1 MLNLSVEYNKR
12 QRRDKL
18 KKISYLYVVIV
29 AIGLLFVGFFPG
41 YYYYKSKFEF
51 NAVTVKGLAE
61 TDVEADLAIWE
72 IKFVATGND
81 LVKTKADLEKQNLA
95 VLNFL
100 TDSGFN
106 EKEIELGGV
115 ETNDLMANPYRG
127 NETITSR
134 FILTK
139 TITVR
144 SNQVHN
150 VAETYANAGDLVNSG
165 VVFENRYDSPVTYIF
180 TKLND
185 IKPQMLETATK
196 NARQAALEFAKS
208 SDSKVGKIHY
218 ANQGVFS
225 ILPRDNAN
233 ANEAQQINKRVRV
246 VATVE
251 YFLE

>member
-1 MLNLSVEYNKR
+1 M
-12 QRRDKL
+12 
-18 KKISYLYVVIV
+18 KKISYLYVLII
-29 AIGLLFVGFFPG
+29 ALGLLFVGFFPG
-41 YYYYKSKFEF
+41 YYYYKSKFNY

-61 TDVEADLAIWE
+61 QDVEADLAIWE
-72 IKFVATGND
+72 IKYVATGND
-81 LVKTKADLEKQNLA
+81 LVQTKNNLEKQTDAILTFLHEN
-95 VLNFL
+95 NF
-100 TDSGFN
+100 SN
-106 EKEIELGGV
+106 EEIEMGGT

-127 NETITSR
+127 NDPVSSR

-150 VAETYANAGDLVNSG
+150 VAETYANTGSLINSG
-165 VVFENRYDSPVTYIF
+165 VVFENRYDSPVSYLF

-185 IKPQMLETATK
+185 IKPQMLESATI

-208 SDSKVGKIHY
+208 SDSKVGKIHS

-225 ILPRDNAN
+225 ILPRDNVN
-233 ANEAQQINKRVRV
+233 ASESQQINKKVRV
-246 VATVE
+246 VATIE

>member
-1 MLNLSVEYNKR
+1 M
-12 QRRDKL
+12 
-18 KKISYLYVVIV
+18 KKISYLYVLIV

-41 YYYYKSKFEF
+41 YYYYKSKFNY

-61 TDVEADLAIWE
+61 TDVVADLAIWE

-81 LVKTKADLEKQNLA
+81 LVQTKNDLEKQTEAIIAFLHNN
-95 VLNFL
+95 NFN
-100 TDSGFN
+100 DD
-106 EKEIELGGV
+106 EIEMGGV
-115 ETNDLMANPYRG
+115 DTNDLMANPYRG
-127 NETITSR
+127 NETISSR

-144 SNQVHN
+144 SNQVYN
-150 VAETYANAGDLVNSG
+150 VAETYTRAGDLINSG
-165 VVFENRYDSPVTYIF
+165 VVFENQYGSPISYIF

-185 IKPQMLETATK
+185 IKPQMLESATK
-196 NARQAALEFAKS
+196 NARTSALEFAKS
-208 SDSKVGKIHY
+208 SNSKVGKIHS

-233 ANEAQQINKRVRV
+233 APEAQQINKKVRV
-246 VATVE
+246 VATIE

>member
-1 MLNLSVEYNKR
+1 MKP
-12 QRRDKL
+12 
-18 KKISYLYVVIV
+18 ISYLYAVIV

-41 YYYYKSKFEF
+41 YYYYHSKFNY

-61 TDVEADLAIWE
+61 QDVEADLAIWE

-81 LVKTKADLEKQNLA
+81 LVKTKNDLEKQTDAILA
-95 VLNFL
+95 FLHDNNFS
-100 TDSGFN
+100 DD
-106 EKEIELGGV
+106 EIEMGGT

-127 NETITSR
+127 NEAITSR
-134 FILTK
+134 FILTR

-150 VAETYANAGDLVNSG
+150 IADTYTRAGDLINSG
-165 VVFENRYDSPVTYIF
+165 VVFENQYNSPISYIF

-185 IKPQMLETATK
+185 IKPQMLEEATK

-208 SDSKVGKIHY
+208 SDSKVGKIHS

-233 ANEAQQINKRVRV
+233 ASETQQINKKVRV

>member
-1 MLNLSVEYNKR
+1 M
-12 QRRDKL
+12 
-18 KKISYLYVVIV
+18 KKISLWYVGII

-41 YYYYKSKFEF
+41 YYYYHSKFNY

-61 TDVEADLAIWE
+61 QDVMADLAIWE

-81 LVKTKADLEKQNLA
+81 LMKTKNDLEKQTDA
-95 VLNFL
+95 VIGFL
-100 TDSGFN
+100 HDNGFDDN
-106 EKEIELGGV
+106 EIEMGGV

-127 NETITSR
+127 NEAVTSR

-139 TITVR
+139 SMTVR
-144 SNQVHN
+144 SNQVQN
-150 VAETYANAGDLVNSG
+150 VAETYTKTGDLISSG
-165 VVFENRYDSPVTYIF
+165 VVFENRYDSPISYVF

-185 IKPQMLETATK
+185 IKPQMLEQATK

-208 SDSKVGKIHY
+208 SDSRVGKIHS

-233 ANEAQQINKRVRV
+233 APESQQINKKVRV
-246 VATVE
+246 VATIE

>member
-1 MLNLSVEYNKR
+1 
-12 QRRDKL
+12 L
-18 KKISYLYVVIV
+18 KKISLWYVGII
-29 AIGLLFVGFFPG
+29 ALGLLFVGFFPG
-41 YYYYKSKFEF
+41 YYYYKSKFNY

-61 TDVEADLAIWE
+61 TDVEANLAIWE

-81 LVKTKADLEKQNLA
+81 VVKTKNDLEKQTDA
-95 VLNFL
+95 IVNFL
-100 TDSGFN
+100 HDNGFN
-106 EKEIELGGV
+106 DNEIEMGGT

-134 FILTK
+134 FILTR
-139 TITVR
+139 TMTLR

-150 VAETYANAGDLVNSG
+150 VAETYTKTGDLISQG
-165 VVFENRYDSPVTYIF
+165 VVFENRYDSPISYIF
-180 TKLND
+180 TNLNE
-185 IKPQMLETATK
+185 IKPQLLETATK

-208 SDSKVGKIHY
+208 SDSKVGKIHS
-218 ANQGVFS
+218 ANQGVIS

-233 ANEAQQINKRVRV
+233 APESQQINKRVRV

>member
-1 MLNLSVEYNKR
+1 M
-12 QRRDKL
+12 
-18 KKISYLYVVIV
+18 IV
-29 AIGLLFVGFFPG
+29 AVGLLFVGFFPG
-41 YYYYKSKFEF
+41 YYYYKSKFNY

-61 TDVEADLAIWE
+61 TDVEANLAIWE

-81 LVKTKADLEKQNLA
+81 VVKTKNDLEKQTDA
-95 VLNFL
+95 IVNFL
-100 TDSGFN
+100 HDNGFN
-106 EKEIELGGV
+106 DNEIEMGGT

-134 FILTK
+134 FILTR
-139 TITVR
+139 TMTLR

-150 VAETYANAGDLVNSG
+150 VAETYTKTGDLISHG
-165 VVFENRYDSPVTYIF
+165 VVFENRYDSPISYIF
-180 TKLND
+180 TNLNE
-185 IKPQMLETATK
+185 IKPQLLETATK

-208 SDSKVGKIHY
+208 SDSKVGKIHS
-218 ANQGVFS
+218 ANQGVIS

-233 ANEAQQINKRVRV
+233 APESQQINKRVRV

>member
-1 MLNLSVEYNKR
+1 M
-12 QRRDKL
+12 
-18 KKISYLYVVIV
+18 KKISLWYVGII

-41 YYYYKSKFEF
+41 YYYYHSKFNY

-61 TDVEADLAIWE
+61 QDVMADLAIWE

-81 LVKTKADLEKQNLA
+81 LMKTKNDLEKQTDA
-95 VLNFL
+95 VIGFL
-100 TDSGFN
+100 HDNGFDDN
-106 EKEIELGGV
+106 EIEMGGV

-127 NETITSR
+127 NEAVTSR

-139 TITVR
+139 SMTVR
-144 SNQVHN
+144 SNQVQN
-150 VAETYANAGDLVNSG
+150 VAETYTKTGDLISSG
-165 VVFENRYDSPVTYIF
+165 VVFENRYDSPISYVF

-208 SDSKVGKIHY
+208 SDSRVGKIHS

-233 ANEAQQINKRVRV
+233 APESQQINKKVRV

>member
-1 MLNLSVEYNKR
+1 M
-12 QRRDKL
+12 
-18 KKISYLYVVIV
+18 KKISALYVTII
-29 AIGLLFVGFFPG
+29 ALGLLFVGFFPG
-41 YYYYKSKFEF
+41 YYYYKSKFNY

-61 TDVEADLAIWE
+61 QDVVADLAIWE
-72 IKFVATGND
+72 IKYVATGNN
-81 LVKTKADLEKQNLA
+81 LIETKNNLEKQTDIILA
-95 VLNFL
+95 FLHDNNFS
-100 TDSGFN
+100 DS
-106 EKEIELGGV
+106 EIELGGM

-127 NETITSR
+127 NEAVTSR

-139 TITVR
+139 SMTVR
-144 SNQVHN
+144 SNQVYN
-150 VAETYANAGDLVNSG
+150 VAETYTKTGDLINSG
-165 VVFENRYDSPVTYIF
+165 IVFENQYGTPISYIF

-185 IKPQMLETATK
+185 IKPQMLELATK

-208 SDSKVGKIHY
+208 SDSKVGKIHS

-233 ANEAQQINKRVRV
+233 ASESQQINKKVRV

>member
-1 MLNLSVEYNKR
+1 M
-12 QRRDKL
+12 
-18 KKISYLYVVIV
+18 KKISFWYVGII
-29 AIGLLFVGFFPG
+29 ALGLLFVGFFPG

-61 TDVEADLAIWE
+61 TDVEANLAIWE

-81 LVKTKADLEKQNLA
+81 VVKTKNDLEKQTDA
-95 VLNFL
+95 IVNFL
-100 TDSGFN
+100 HDNGFN
-106 EKEIELGGV
+106 DNEIEMGGT

-134 FILTK
+134 FILTR
-139 TITVR
+139 TLTLR

-150 VAETYANAGDLVNSG
+150 VAETYTKTGDLISQG
-165 VVFENRYDSPVTYIF
+165 VVFENRYDSPISYIF
-180 TKLND
+180 TNLNE
-185 IKPQMLETATK
+185 IKPQLLETATK

-208 SDSKVGKIHY
+208 SDSKVGKIHS
-218 ANQGVFS
+218 ANQGVIS

-233 ANEAQQINKRVRV
+233 APESQQINKRVRV

>member
-1 MLNLSVEYNKR
+1 M
-12 QRRDKL
+12 
-18 KKISYLYVVIV
+18 KKISYWYVVIV
-29 AIGLLFVGFFPG
+29 AVGLLFVGFFPG
-41 YYYYKSKFEF
+41 YYYYKSKFNY

-61 TDVEADLAIWE
+61 TDVEANLAIWE

-81 LVKTKADLEKQNLA
+81 VVKTKNDLEKQTDA
-95 VLNFL
+95 IVNFL
-100 TDSGFN
+100 HDNGFN
-106 EKEIELGGV
+106 DNEIEMGGT

-134 FILTK
+134 FILTR
-139 TITVR
+139 TMTLR

-150 VAETYANAGDLVNSG
+150 VAETYTKTGDLISHG
-165 VVFENRYDSPVTYIF
+165 VVFENRYDSPISYIF
-180 TKLND
+180 TNLNE
-185 IKPQMLETATK
+185 IKPQLLETATK

-208 SDSKVGKIHY
+208 SDSKVGKIHS
-218 ANQGVFS
+218 ANQGVIS

-233 ANEAQQINKRVRV
+233 APESQQINKRVRV

>member
-1 MLNLSVEYNKR
+1 M
-12 QRRDKL
+12 
-18 KKISYLYVVIV
+18 KKISLWYVGII

-41 YYYYKSKFEF
+41 YYYYKSKFEY

-61 TDVEADLAIWE
+61 TDVEANLAIWE

-81 LVKTKADLEKQNLA
+81 VVKTKNDLEKQTDA
-95 VLNFL
+95 IVNFL
-100 TDSGFN
+100 HDNGFN
-106 EKEIELGGV
+106 DNEIEMGGT

-134 FILTK
+134 FILTR
-139 TITVR
+139 TMTLR

-150 VAETYANAGDLVNSG
+150 VAETYTKTGDLISHG
-165 VVFENRYDSPVTYIF
+165 VVFENRYDSPISYIF
-180 TKLND
+180 TNLNE
-185 IKPQMLETATK
+185 IKPQLLETATK

-208 SDSKVGKIHY
+208 SDSKVGKIHS
-218 ANQGVFS
+218 ANQGVIS

-233 ANEAQQINKRVRV
+233 APESQQINKRVRV

>member
-1 MLNLSVEYNKR
+1 M
-12 QRRDKL
+12 
-18 KKISYLYVVIV
+18 KKISYLYVLIV

-61 TDVEADLAIWE
+61 QDVVADLAIWE

-81 LVKTKADLEKQNLA
+81 LVQTKNDLEKQTEAIVAFLHNN
-95 VLNFL
+95 NFN
-100 TDSGFN
+100 DD
-106 EKEIELGGV
+106 EIEMGGT
-115 ETNDLMANPYRG
+115 ETNDLLANPYRG
-127 NETITSR
+127 NEDIKSR
-134 FILTK
+134 FILTR
-139 TITVR
+139 TLTVR

-150 VAETYANAGDLVNSG
+150 VAETYTKTGDLINAG
-165 VVFENRYDSPVTYIF
+165 VVFENRYDSPISYIF

-185 IKPQMLETATK
+185 IKPQMLESATK
-196 NARQAALEFAKS
+196 NARTSALEFAKS
-208 SDSKVGKIHY
+208 SNSKVGKIHS

-233 ANEAQQINKRVRV
+233 APEAQQINKKVRV
-246 VATVE
+246 VATIE

>member
-1 MLNLSVEYNKR
+1 M
-12 QRRDKL
+12 
-18 KKISYLYVVIV
+18 KKISYWYVVIV

-41 YYYYKSKFEF
+41 YYYYKSKFNY

-61 TDVEADLAIWE
+61 QDVEANLAIWE
-72 IKFVATGND
+72 IKFVATNND
-81 LVKTKADLEKQNLA
+81 LIAAKNDLEKQTDA
-95 VLNFL
+95 IITFL
-100 TDSGFN
+100 HDSGFN
-106 EKEIELGGV
+106 DNEIEMGGT

-127 NETITSR
+127 NDAVTSR
-134 FILTK
+134 FILTR
-139 TITVR
+139 TMTLR

-150 VAETYANAGDLVNSG
+150 VAETYTKTGDLISSG
-165 VVFENRYDSPVTYIF
+165 VVFENRYDSPVSYIF
-180 TKLND
+180 TNLNE
-185 IKPQMLETATK
+185 IKPQMLEMATK

-208 SDSKVGKIHY
+208 SDSKVGKIHS

-233 ANEAQQINKRVRV
+233 AVESQQINKKVRV

>member
-1 MLNLSVEYNKR
+1 M
-12 QRRDKL
+12 
-18 KKISYLYVVIV
+18 KKISALYVAMI
-29 AIGLLFVGFFPG
+29 ALGLLFVGFFPG
-41 YYYYKSKFEF
+41 YYYYKSKFNY

-61 TDVEADLAIWE
+61 QDVEANLAIWE
-72 IKFVATGND
+72 IKFVATHND
-81 LVKTKADLEKQNLA
+81 LIEAKDNLEKQTDVILA
-95 VLNFL
+95 FL
-100 TDSGFN
+100 HDNGFDDN
-106 EKEIELGGV
+106 EIEMGGT

-127 NETITSR
+127 NEDIKSR
-134 FILTK
+134 FILTR
-139 TITVR
+139 TMTVR

-150 VAETYANAGDLVNSG
+150 VAETYTKTGDLISAG
-165 VVFENRYDSPVTYIF
+165 VVFESRYDSPISYIF

-185 IKPQMLETATK
+185 IKPQMLELATK

-208 SDSKVGKIHY
+208 SDSRVGKIHS

-233 ANEAQQINKRVRV
+233 ASETQQINKKVRV

>member
-1 MLNLSVEYNKR
+1 M
-12 QRRDKL
+12 
-18 KKISYLYVVIV
+18 KKFSYLYVVIV

-41 YYYYKSKFEF
+41 YYYYKSKFNY

-61 TDVEADLAIWE
+61 QDVEADLAIWE

-100 TDSGFN
+100 TESGFS

-115 ETNDLMANPYRG
+115 DTNDLMANPYRG
-127 NETITSR
+127 NEAITSR

-150 VAETYANAGDLVNSG
+150 VEEAYANAGDLLNSG
-165 VVFENRYDSPVTYIF
+165 VVFENRYDSPVSYIF

-208 SDSKVGKIHY
+208 SDSRVGKIHS

-225 ILPRDNAN
+225 ILPRDNVN
-233 ANEAQQINKRVRV
+233 ANETQQINKRVRV

>member
-1 MLNLSVEYNKR
+1 M
-12 QRRDKL
+12 
-18 KKISYLYVVIV
+18 KKISFWYVGII
-29 AIGLLFVGFFPG
+29 ALGLLFVGFFPG
-41 YYYYKSKFEF
+41 YYYYKSKFNY

-61 TDVEADLAIWE
+61 TDVEANLAIWE

-81 LVKTKADLEKQNLA
+81 VVKTKNDLEKQTDA
-95 VLNFL
+95 IVNFL
-100 TDSGFN
+100 HDNGFN
-106 EKEIELGGV
+106 DNEIEMGGT

-134 FILTK
+134 FILTR
-139 TITVR
+139 TMTLR

-150 VAETYANAGDLVNSG
+150 VAETYTKTGDLISHG
-165 VVFENRYDSPVTYIF
+165 VVFENRYDSPISYIF
-180 TKLND
+180 TNLNE
-185 IKPQMLETATK
+185 IKPQLLETATK

-208 SDSKVGKIHY
+208 SDSKVGKIHS
-218 ANQGVFS
+218 ANQGVIS

-233 ANEAQQINKRVRV
+233 APESQQINKRVRV

>member
-1 MLNLSVEYNKR
+1 M
-12 QRRDKL
+12 
-18 KKISYLYVVIV
+18 KKISYWYVVIV

-41 YYYYKSKFEF
+41 YYYYKSKFNY

-61 TDVEADLAIWE
+61 TDVEANLAIWE

-81 LVKTKADLEKQNLA
+81 VVKTKNDLEKQTDA
-95 VLNFL
+95 IVNFL
-100 TDSGFN
+100 HDNGFN
-106 EKEIELGGV
+106 DNEIEMGGT

-134 FILTK
+134 FILTR
-139 TITVR
+139 TMTLR
-144 SNQVHN
+144 SNQVYN
-150 VAETYANAGDLVNSG
+150 VAETYTKTGDLISHG
-165 VVFENRYDSPVTYIF
+165 VVFENRYDSPISYIF
-180 TKLND
+180 TNLNE
-185 IKPQMLETATK
+185 IKPQLLETATK

-208 SDSKVGKIHY
+208 SDSKVGKIHS
-218 ANQGVFS
+218 ANQGVIS

-233 ANEAQQINKRVRV
+233 APESQQINKRVRV

>member
-1 MLNLSVEYNKR
+1 M
-12 QRRDKL
+12 
-18 KKISYLYVVIV
+18 KKISFWYVGII
-29 AIGLLFVGFFPG
+29 ALGLLFVGFFPG
-41 YYYYKSKFEF
+41 YYYYKSKFEY

-61 TDVEADLAIWE
+61 TDVEANLAIWE

-81 LVKTKADLEKQNLA
+81 VVKTKNDLEKQTDA
-95 VLNFL
+95 IVNFL
-100 TDSGFN
+100 HDNGFN
-106 EKEIELGGV
+106 DNEIEMGGT

-134 FILTK
+134 FILTR
-139 TITVR
+139 TMTLR

-150 VAETYANAGDLVNSG
+150 VAETYTKTGDLISHG
-165 VVFENRYDSPVTYIF
+165 VVFENRYDSPISYIF
-180 TKLND
+180 TNLNE
-185 IKPQMLETATK
+185 IKPQLLETATK

-208 SDSKVGKIHY
+208 SDSKVGKIHS
-218 ANQGVFS
+218 ANQGVIS

-233 ANEAQQINKRVRV
+233 APESQQINKRVRV

>member
-1 MLNLSVEYNKR
+1 M
-12 QRRDKL
+12 
-18 KKISYLYVVIV
+18 KKISLWYVGII

-41 YYYYKSKFEF
+41 YYYYKSKFNY

-61 TDVEADLAIWE
+61 QDVEANLAIWE
-72 IKFVATGND
+72 IKFVATNND
-81 LVKTKADLEKQNLA
+81 LIKAKNDLEKQTDA
-95 VLNFL
+95 IITFL
-100 TDSGFN
+100 HDSGFN
-106 EKEIELGGV
+106 DNEIEMGGT

-127 NETITSR
+127 NEAVTSR
-134 FILTK
+134 FILTR
-139 TITVR
+139 TMTLR

-150 VAETYANAGDLVNSG
+150 VAETYTKTGDLISAG
-165 VVFENRYDSPVTYIF
+165 VVFENRYDSPVSYIF
-180 TKLND
+180 TNLNE

-208 SDSKVGKIHY
+208 SDSKVGKIHS

-225 ILPRDNAN
+225 ILPRDNTN
-233 ANEAQQINKRVRV
+233 AVETQQINKKVRV

>member
-1 MLNLSVEYNKR
+1 M
-12 QRRDKL
+12 
-18 KKISYLYVVIV
+18 KKISVLYV
-29 AIGLLFVGFFPG
+29 AIIALGLLFVGFFPG
-41 YYYYKSKFEF
+41 YYYYKSKFNY

-81 LVKTKADLEKQNLA
+81 LVAVKSNLEKQTDA
-95 VLNFL
+95 ILNFL
-100 TDSGFN
+100 HNNGFSDN
-106 EKEIELGGV
+106 EIEMGGT

-139 TITVR
+139 SLTVR

-150 VAETYANAGDLVNSG
+150 VAETYTRAGDLINSG
-165 VVFENRYDSPVTYIF
+165 VVFENRYDSPISYVF
-180 TKLND
+180 TRLND
-185 IKPQMLETATK
+185 IKPQMLELATK

-208 SDSKVGKIHY
+208 SDSKVGKIHS

-233 ANEAQQINKRVRV
+233 ASESQQINKKVRV

>member
-1 MLNLSVEYNKR
+1 M
-12 QRRDKL
+12 
-18 KKISYLYVVIV
+18 KKISLWYVGII

-41 YYYYKSKFEF
+41 YYYYKSKFNY

-61 TDVEADLAIWE
+61 TDVVADLAIWE

-81 LVKTKADLEKQNLA
+81 LVKTKDNLEKQTDA
-95 VLNFL
+95 VIGFL
-100 TDSGFN
+100 HDNGFN
-106 EKEIELGGV
+106 DNEIEMGGV

-127 NETITSR
+127 NEDVKSR

-139 TITVR
+139 SMTVR
-144 SNQVHN
+144 SAQVYN
-150 VAETYANAGDLVNSG
+150 VAETYTKTGDLINSG
-165 VVFENRYDSPVTYIF
+165 VVFENRYDSPISYVF
-180 TKLND
+180 TRLND
-185 IKPQMLETATK
+185 IKPQMLEMATK
-196 NARQAALEFAKS
+196 NARASALDFAKS
-208 SDSKVGKIHY
+208 SGSRVGKIHS

-233 ANEAQQINKRVRV
+233 ANELQQINKKVRV

>member
-1 MLNLSVEYNKR
+1 M
-12 QRRDKL
+12 
-18 KKISYLYVVIV
+18 KKISYLYVLII
-29 AIGLLFVGFFPG
+29 ALGLLFVGFFPG
-41 YYYYKSKFEF
+41 YYYYKSKFNY

-61 TDVEADLAIWE
+61 QDVEANLAIWE
-72 IKFVATGND
+72 IKYVATGND
-81 LVKTKADLEKQNLA
+81 LVETKNNLENQTIA
-95 VLNFL
+95 VINFL
-100 TDSGFN
+100 HENGFSDS
-106 EKEIELGGV
+106 EIELGGV

-127 NETITSR
+127 NDAITSR
-134 FILTK
+134 FIITK
-139 TITVR
+139 SITVR

-150 VAETYANAGDLVNSG
+150 VAETYTRAGDLINSG
-165 VVFENRYDSPVTYIF
+165 VVFENRYDSPVSYIF

-185 IKPQMLETATK
+185 IKPQMLELATK

-208 SDSKVGKIHY
+208 SDSKVGKIHS

-233 ANEAQQINKRVRV
+233 APESQQINKKVRV

>member
-1 MLNLSVEYNKR
+1 M
-12 QRRDKL
+12 
-18 KKISYLYVVIV
+18 KKISALYVTII
-29 AIGLLFVGFFPG
+29 ALGLLFVGFFPG
-41 YYYYKSKFEF
+41 YYYYKSKFNY

-61 TDVEADLAIWE
+61 TDVEANLAIWE

-81 LVKTKADLEKQNLA
+81 VVKTKNDLEKQTDA
-95 VLNFL
+95 IVNFL
-100 TDSGFN
+100 HDNGFN
-106 EKEIELGGV
+106 DNEIEMGGT

-134 FILTK
+134 FILTR
-139 TITVR
+139 TMTLR

-150 VAETYANAGDLVNSG
+150 VAETYTKTGDLISHG
-165 VVFENRYDSPVTYIF
+165 VVFENRYDSPISYIF
-180 TKLND
+180 TSLNE
-185 IKPQMLETATK
+185 IKPQLLETATK

-208 SDSKVGKIHY
+208 SDSKVGKIHS
-218 ANQGVFS
+218 ANQGVIS

-233 ANEAQQINKRVRV
+233 APESQQINKKVRV